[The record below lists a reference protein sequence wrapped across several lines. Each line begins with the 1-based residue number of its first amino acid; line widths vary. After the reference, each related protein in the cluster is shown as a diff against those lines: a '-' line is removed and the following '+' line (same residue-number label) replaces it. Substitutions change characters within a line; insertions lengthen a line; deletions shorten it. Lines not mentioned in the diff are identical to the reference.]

1 MASLARLKQALAD
14 TIEGH
19 VSLSQEIN
27 VFTYIPDLIQTPA
40 VCIDVHRS
48 DFDGAMARGDDMW
61 RFNVYVVVQRGDA
74 ENSQGEL
81 DEFLESAGPRS
92 IREAIFNNPDLGVD
106 EDQHGFVQAFVSGVH
121 EYGGGYRDARIDVV
135 GAILRVD
142 VHTDGSKL

>member
-1 MASLARLKQALAD
+1 MASIARLKKALAD
-14 TIEGH
+14 TIEEH
-19 VSLSQEIN
+19 VTSEEVN

-74 ENSQGEL
+74 ENSQDEL
-81 DEFLESAGPRS
+81 DSFLESAGPRS
-92 IREAIFNNPDLGVD
+92 IREAIFNKPDLGVD
-106 EDQHGFVQAFVSGVH
+106 EQEHGFVQAFVSGVH